1 MRIID
6 CSSDVCSS
14 DLAPCPDCVDDRNAE
29 RGDIVAVAYPA
40 GRPPCDVEAQ
50 LQPAS
55 ADQPKQSFGL
65 CVPRLWPARKPPMPL
80 SRNPNAPGNL
90 VPPTGAGP
98 PLLPPSPPPPRTPLA
113 PQGVRWGKRMAQ

>member
-40 GRPPCDVEAQ
+40 GRPPCDVEAK

-65 CVPRLWPARKPPMPL
+65 CVQRLWRTRKAAMHIDRNLMARGNIVDQTGDER
-80 SRNPNAPGNL
+80 SR
-90 VPPTGAGP
+90 
-98 PLLPPSPPPPRTPLA
+98 LLL
-113 PQGVRWGKRMAQ
+113 